1 MHFKWVNHMVCK
13 LHFNKAVIKN
23 NVRKVKTQTTNWVK
37 YLQHISQIKSEF
49 PTILITLKI

>member
-23 NVRKVKTQTTNWVK
+23 NKKSLNTNNK
-37 YLQHISQIKSEF
+37 LGK
-49 PTILITLKI
+49 ILATYITNKERIPYYFNNS